1 MAAVTTD
8 AARLLAL
15 AAELERRDEAVAREL
30 DTARMLAERA
40 GAVRARAAE
49 VREALQGLPGRFEDL
64 SRRRH
69 EAQGVEADALAQ
81 LELAE
86 SRLAGLQAA
95 RRQRAEEIDRA
106 RSEVS
111 TAKDSLADARAHV
124 ERLHTL
130 ESELHAEAQSLAAE
144 GEALAQAASEV
155 AREIRAFERVTEA
168 ARRDPGAT
176 LAELED
182 WGGQVRSALFVAR
195 GTLETERE
203 RIVVEANAL
212 GSSVLGEPLGA
223 SSVGVV
229 RRRVEERLREL
240 A

>member
-1 MAAVTTD
+1 MAGVATD
-8 AARLLAL
+8 AASLLAL

-30 DTARMLAERA
+30 DTARLLAERA

-49 VREALQGLPGRFEDL
+49 VREALKGVPGRLDEL
-64 SRRRH
+64 SHRRH
-69 EAQGVEADALAQ
+69 EAQGEEADALAQ

-86 SRLAGLQAA
+86 SRLAGLEAA

-111 TAKDSLADARAHV
+111 TARDSLADARAHV
-124 ERLHTL
+124 ERLRAL
-130 ESELHAEAQSLAAE
+130 ESELHAEARSLAAE
-144 GEALAQAASEV
+144 GDALARAAAEV
-155 AREIRAFERVTEA
+155 ATDIRAFERVTEA
-168 ARRDPGAT
+168 ARREPGAT

-203 RIVVEANAL
+203 RIFVEANAL
-212 GSSVLGEPLGA
+212 GSSVLGETLGA

-229 RRRVEERLREL
+229 RRRIEERLR
-240 A
+240 

>member
-1 MAAVTTD
+1 MAGV
-8 AARLLAL
+8 AADTASLLAL
-15 AAELERRDEAVAREL
+15 AAELERRDDAVAREL
-30 DTARMLAERA
+30 DTARLLAERA
-40 GAVRARAAE
+40 GAVRARAAD
-49 VREALQGLPGRFEDL
+49 VREALQRVPGRLDEL

-69 EAQGVEADALAQ
+69 EAQREEADALAQ

-86 SRLAGLQAA
+86 SRLAGLEAA
-95 RRQRAEEIDRA
+95 RRQRADEIDRA

-111 TAKDSLADARAHV
+111 TAEDSLADARAHV
-124 ERLHTL
+124 ERLRAL
-130 ESELHAEAQSLAAE
+130 ESELDAEAESLAAE
-144 GEALAQAASEV
+144 GEALARAAAEV
-155 AREIRAFERVTEA
+155 ATDIRAFERVTEA
-168 ARRDPGAT
+168 ARREPGAT

-212 GSSVLGEPLGA
+212 GSSVLGETLGA

-229 RRRVEERLREL
+229 RRRIEERLR
-240 A
+240 

>member
-1 MAAVTTD
+1 
-8 AARLLAL
+8 
-15 AAELERRDEAVAREL
+15 
-30 DTARMLAERA
+30 
-40 GAVRARAAE
+40 
-49 VREALQGLPGRFEDL
+49 VREALQGVPGRLEDN
-64 SRRRH
+64 SRRLH
-69 EAQGVEADALAQ
+69 EARGEEEDALAQ

-86 SRLAGLQAA
+86 SRLAGLEAA

-124 ERLHTL
+124 ERLHAL
-130 ESELHAEAQSLAAE
+130 ESELHAAAQSLAAE
-144 GEALAQAASEV
+144 REALARAA
-155 AREIRAFERVTEA
+155 AEIATGIRVFERVTEA

-229 RRRVEERLREL
+229 RRRIEERLR
-240 A
+240 